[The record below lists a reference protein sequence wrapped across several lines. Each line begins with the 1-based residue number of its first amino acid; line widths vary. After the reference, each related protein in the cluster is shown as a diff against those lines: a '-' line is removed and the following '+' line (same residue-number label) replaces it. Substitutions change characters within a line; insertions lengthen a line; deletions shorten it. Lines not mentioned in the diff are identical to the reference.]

1 MTDAILLV
9 VALIL
14 LLIALHLD
22 IFILAIIHH
31 AILIARG
38 GRRAGFLVMSAP
50 ATTIGAFLCRIQVAD
65 ALVGWAC
72 AAGSGFVRGACGAGG
87 GLAAYVA
94 VFGGAGA

>member
-1 MTDAILLV
+1 
-9 VALIL
+9 
-14 LLIALHLD
+14 
-22 IFILAIIHH
+22 
-31 AILIARG
+31 
-38 GRRAGFLVMSAP
+38 MSAP